1 MMKYLFLPYNI
12 SISFRRYFQNMKKEF
27 SASRKYMRLFL
38 PCIVCFSWV
47 MLITSLWAIPA
58 QSHSLSDDS
67 TAKAKELRETASV
80 KTSVAAIKMTV
91 QNVDVTRF
99 PEVRLIV
106 DAFSSDGVPLDT
118 LTIKDIKVVENGVEK
133 KVLSIDKISVK
144 ERIPVDFIFVIDVTG
159 TMQAHINGVKSNVEK
174 FVETLVSRGID
185 YRLGLVLFSDFVE
198 KTYQPTTDVKEFL
211 RWLSTVWASG
221 GFDEK
226 ENALEALAETKI
238 MKWRPPANRV
248 ALMITDAP
256 YHQRGEGGNG
266 RTKYTTQSIIDT
278 LRANSVRTFCIA
290 PPTIKEYKTIA
301 DGTNG
306 IVFDIAKPFATILD
320 QYSTQLTNLYAVTYR
335 TDQAAIP
342 DSLNVGILDQN
353 NREIIRK
360 IIPVVEIG
368 RKLIIENLLFPTGS
382 FALPDS
388 VYELEVIREFL
399 TNKPKVKILIEGHT
413 DSRGSKKGNL
423 LLSERRA
430 HAVREYLLRK
440 NIRPERITIKGL
452 GDTRPI
458 ATNDTD
464 FGRKINRRTEIVIIE
479 K

>member
-1 MMKYLFLPYNI
+1 MLRPD
-12 SISFRRYFQNMKKEF
+12 SIVRSNESPRRF
-27 SASRKYMRLFL
+27 
-38 PCIVCFSWV
+38 
-47 MLITSLWAIPA
+47 
-58 QSHSLSDDS
+58 
-67 TAKAKELRETASV
+67 
-80 KTSVAAIKMTV
+80 
-91 QNVDVTRF
+91 VD
-99 PEVRLIV
+99 E
-106 DAFSSDGVPLDT
+106 
-118 LTIKDIKVVENGVEK
+118 
-133 KVLSIDKISVK
+133 
-144 ERIPVDFIFVIDVTG
+144 
-159 TMQAHINGVKSNVEK
+159 
-174 FVETLVSRGID
+174 
-185 YRLGLVLFSDFVE
+185 
-198 KTYQPTTDVKEFL
+198 
-211 RWLSTVWASG
+211 
-221 GFDEK
+221 
-226 ENALEALAETKI
+226 
-238 MKWRPPANRV
+238 WRPPANRV

>member
-1 MMKYLFLPYNI
+1 MMKYLFLPYNF
-12 SISFRRYFQNMKKEF
+12 SINFSRYFHNMKKEF
-27 SASRKYMRLFL
+27 SMLRKYLRLFVSSM
-38 PCIVCFSWV
+38 VCFSWSV
-47 MLITSLWAIPA
+47 LVASLWAIPV
-58 QSHSLSDDS
+58 LSSPFTDDS
-67 TAKAKELRETASV
+67 TSKAKELRETASV

-118 LTIKDIKVVENGVEK
+118 LTIKDIKVVENGIEK

-266 RTKYTTQSIIDT
+266 RTKYMTQSIIDT

-290 PPTIKEYKTIA
+290 PPTIKDYKTIA

-430 HAVREYLLRK
+430 NAVRDYLLRK
-440 NIRPERITIKGL
+440 KIRPERITIKGL

>member
-1 MMKYLFLPYNI
+1 MMFHL
-12 SISFRRYFQNMKKEF
+12 SF
-27 SASRKYMRLFL
+27 
-38 PCIVCFSWV
+38 
-47 MLITSLWAIPA
+47 
-58 QSHSLSDDS
+58 HSLNSIVSLVIALQKIRYILPVIFARPLYFFVIVLTVVCALSVQAHPFPEDS

-106 DAFSSDGVPLDT
+106 DAFSADGVPLDT
-118 LTIKDIKVVENGVEK
+118 LTVKDIKVVENGIEK

-174 FVETLVSRGID
+174 FVESLVSRGID

-278 LRANSVRTFCIA
+278 LRSNAVRTFCIA

-430 HAVREYLLRK
+430 NAVRDYLIRK
-440 NIRPERITIKGL
+440 SIRPDRITIKGL

-464 FGRKINRRTEIVIIE
+464 FGRKLNRRTEIVIIE

>member
-1 MMKYLFLPYNI
+1 MVSQVAF
-12 SISFRRYFQNMKKEF
+12 SFTD
-27 SASRKYMRLFL
+27 A
-38 PCIVCFSWV
+38 
-47 MLITSLWAIPA
+47 
-58 QSHSLSDDS
+58 DS
-67 TAKAKELRETASV
+67 SAKARELREKALV
-80 KTSVAAIKMTV
+80 RTSVAAIKMTV

-118 LTIKDIKVVENGVEK
+118 LTVKDIKVVENGIEK

-159 TMQAHINGVKSNVEK
+159 TMQAHINAVKSNIEK
-174 FVETLVSRGID
+174 FVESLVSRGID

-211 RWLSTVWASG
+211 KWLSTVWATG

-248 ALMITDAP
+248 GLIITDAP
-256 YHQRGEGGNG
+256 YHQKGEGGNG
-266 RTKYTTQSIIDT
+266 RTKYTTESIIDT
-278 LRANSVRTFCIA
+278 LRANSVRTFCIT
-290 PPTIKEYKTIA
+290 PLSIPEYKKIA

-306 IVFDIAKPFATILD
+306 IVFDITKPFAQILD

-342 DSLNVGILDQN
+342 DSLNVGILDQS
-353 NREIIRK
+353 NREIVRK

-382 FALPDS
+382 FSLPDS

-399 TNKPKVKILIEGHT
+399 TNKPKVKILVEGHT
-413 DSRGSKKGNL
+413 DSRGSKRGNL

-430 HAVREYLLRK
+430 NAVREYLIK
-440 NIRPERITIKGL
+440 KKINPERLSIKGL

-458 ATNDTD
+458 ATNETE
-464 FGRKINRRTEIVIIE
+464 FGRKLNRRTEIIIIE